1 MSNDS
6 SVTTTR
12 TSMALPDAAK
22 LASVPFD
29 SRSLTTL
36 ISYGQKDPIY
46 VLVGSGDAEVILAVE
61 QCIAAISR
69 ELMEVGLCTVHNLR
83 AALADA
89 GITTTDCVQLSR
101 AWDTYPSSAQD
112 TWIVRVPIDAP
123 HWMRGSTM
131 GADPMAHKEHLPCA
145 LISELNE
152 LYVPSERPF
161 VYSSDERAALL
172 DASPEVDNEIIFRQ
186 VPLGP
191 MELSRSQFGGV
202 NTALSRAF
210 NLMLE
215 AGYEIR
221 VVD

>member
-1 MSNDS
+1 MNNNS
-6 SVTTTR
+6 SVATTR
-12 TSMALPDAAK
+12 TSLVLPDSVK
-22 LASVPFD
+22 LTGEPFD
-29 SRSLTTL
+29 STSLTTL
-36 ISYGQKDPIY
+36 ISYGQTDPIN
-46 VLVGSGDAEVILAVE
+46 VLVRSGDAEVILAVE

-89 GITTTDCVQLSR
+89 GITTTDCVQLNR
-101 AWDTYPSSAQD
+101 AWDTYPSSSQD

-123 HWMRGSTM
+123 HWMRGAAM
-131 GADPMAHKEHLPCA
+131 RADPMAHKEHLPCA
-145 LISELNE
+145 LISEMNE

-161 VYSSDERAALL
+161 VHSSDERAALL
-172 DASPEVDNEIIFRQ
+172 DASPEVDNETIFRQ

-191 MELSRSQFGGV
+191 VELSRSQFGGV
-202 NTALSRAF
+202 DRALSRAF

-215 AGYEIR
+215 AGYKIR